1 MGGCHDKKFYLDFSL
16 MLKKIQNS
24 VGARATV
31 LKKLIHPKKVIG
43 DRYSNIGLQ
52 ERLNDMVV
60 VRKGTKPI
68 KLNPKT
74 VIFFIM
80 TIYQTIP
87 LTYKKGVT
95 RC

>member
-1 MGGCHDKKFYLDFSL
+1 MGGCHDKKIYLDFSL

-43 DRYSNIGLQ
+43 DRYANIGLQ

-68 KLNPKT
+68 KPNPKT

-80 TIYQTIP
+80 TIYRTIP
-87 LTYKKGVT
+87 LTYKRGVT
-95 RC
+95 RF